1 MKIATKFFG
10 ELSIGKNEII
20 DFPAG
25 LPGFEQEKAFVLLKM
40 EDEGV
45 YQVLQSVEQQEVA
58 FIVTNP
64 YLFFSNY
71 EFEIDPQTQ
80 KLLKIVSPEDVII
93 LSVVTLRDP
102 FSKTTMNLQ
111 APLVV
116 NYNEN
121 IGKQVILNDT
131 SYHTKHLLASFRK
144 EDIQHAGAESK
155 SK

>member
-1 MKIATKFFG
+1 MKIVTKFFG
-10 ELSIGKNEII
+10 ELTIGRKEII

-45 YQVLQSVEQQEVA
+45 YQVLQSVHRPEVA
-58 FIVTNP
+58 LIVTNP
-64 YLFFSNY
+64 YLFLPNY
-71 EFEIDPQTQ
+71 EFEIELQTQ

-102 FSKTTMNLQ
+102 FSKTTVNLQ

-116 NYNEN
+116 NYNKN

-144 EDIQHAGAESK
+144 EAVQHAGAESK
-155 SK
+155 NK